1 MTAKE
6 YLNQIREKDAAI
18 NRMIR
23 QKENLKGM
31 LYTIGSPGTG
41 EKVQTSK
48 SGSSRYE
55 ELFAKIS
62 EKEDEINNEIDDLVG
77 LKIRICKQINEL
89 PDDVHISV
97 LYERYVELKSW
108 NQISDDMNYNVRYLF
123 HIHGAA
129 LNEFYQMYEQEINA
143 DV

>member
-62 EKEDEINNEIDDLVG
+62 EKEDEINNKIDDLVG
-77 LKIRICKQINEL
+77 LKIR
-89 PDDVHISV
+89 HISV

>member
-62 EKEDEINNEIDDLVG
+62 EK
-77 LKIRICKQINEL
+77 RM
-89 PDDVHISV
+89 
-97 LYERYVELKSW
+97 KSIIKLMIW
-108 NQISDDMNYNVRYLF
+108 LD
-123 HIHGAA
+123 
-129 LNEFYQMYEQEINA
+129 
-143 DV
+143 

>member
-1 MTAKE
+1 
-6 YLNQIREKDAAI
+6 
-18 NRMIR
+18 MIR

-62 EKEDEINNEIDDLVG
+62 EKEDEINNKIDDLVG
-77 LKIRICKQINEL
+77 LKIRICEQINEL

-108 NQISDDMNYNVRYLF
+108 NQISDDMNYHVRYLF

>member
-41 EKVQTSK
+41 EKVNLGVVVMKNCLQRFQKKRMK
-48 SGSSRYE
+48 SIIK
-55 ELFAKIS
+55 LMIWL
-62 EKEDEINNEIDDLVG
+62 D
-77 LKIRICKQINEL
+77 
-89 PDDVHISV
+89 
-97 LYERYVELKSW
+97 
-108 NQISDDMNYNVRYLF
+108 
-123 HIHGAA
+123 
-129 LNEFYQMYEQEINA
+129 
-143 DV
+143 

>member
-41 EKVQTSK
+41 EKVQNCLQRFQKKRMK
-48 SGSSRYE
+48 SIIK
-55 ELFAKIS
+55 LMIWL
-62 EKEDEINNEIDDLVG
+62 D
-77 LKIRICKQINEL
+77 
-89 PDDVHISV
+89 
-97 LYERYVELKSW
+97 
-108 NQISDDMNYNVRYLF
+108 
-123 HIHGAA
+123 
-129 LNEFYQMYEQEINA
+129 
-143 DV
+143 

>member
-31 LYTIGSPGTG
+31 LYTIGSPDTG

-62 EKEDEINNEIDDLVG
+62 EKEDEINNKIDDLVG
-77 LKIRICKQINEL
+77 LKIRICEQINEL

-123 HIHGAA
+123 HIHGAVKRR
-129 LNEFYQMYEQEINA
+129 F
-143 DV
+143 

>member
-62 EKEDEINNEIDDLVG
+62 EKEDEINNKIDDLVG
-77 LKIRICKQINEL
+77 LKIRICEQINEL

-97 LYERYVELKSW
+97 LYERYVELK
-108 NQISDDMNYNVRYLF
+108 
-123 HIHGAA
+123 
-129 LNEFYQMYEQEINA
+129 
-143 DV
+143 

>member
-41 EKVQTSK
+41 EKCRPVNLEVVVMKNCLQRFQKKRMK
-48 SGSSRYE
+48 SIIK
-55 ELFAKIS
+55 LMIWL
-62 EKEDEINNEIDDLVG
+62 D
-77 LKIRICKQINEL
+77 
-89 PDDVHISV
+89 
-97 LYERYVELKSW
+97 
-108 NQISDDMNYNVRYLF
+108 
-123 HIHGAA
+123 
-129 LNEFYQMYEQEINA
+129 
-143 DV
+143 